1 MAIKDEVGNRY
12 GHLKVIKY
20 AYTHPKRRC
29 AFWLC
34 QCDCGKQIIL
44 EGIQIPTECL
54 FFGLYLS
61 IYP

>member
-29 AFWLC
+29 AF
-34 QCDCGKQIIL
+34 GYVSVIVENK
-44 EGIQIPTECL
+44 
-54 FFGLYLS
+54 
-61 IYP
+61 